1 MSWIRTTSSS
11 CGRTSRV
18 AVRLKVKS
26 QLWPIG
32 TSDFLHAFFSTI
44 SYNLEPD
51 GWGTRFPTLVNQLYQ
66 GELPAGAA
74 GRALEELERARDE
87 LKKHPPDDVVW
98 DIENLEAK
106 PPWGDEISEEITD
119 LSNYFVTEDGRDLF
133 DVLHEALSYAERAEA
148 PARIW

>member
-1 MSWIRTTSSS
+1 
-11 CGRTSRV
+11 V
-18 AVRLKVKS
+18 AVGVRVKS

-32 TSDFLHAFFSTI
+32 ASDFFHAFFSTI
-44 SYNLEPD
+44 SYHLEPD
-51 GWGTRFPTLVNQLYQ
+51 GWGSRFPTLMNQLYQ

-74 GRALEELERARDE
+74 GRGLQELEQARDE
-87 LKKHPPDDVVW
+87 LKRFPPDAVIW

-119 LSNYFVTEDGRDLF
+119 LSNYFVTEDGRQLF
-133 DVLHEALSYAERAEA
+133 DMLHEALSYADRAEA